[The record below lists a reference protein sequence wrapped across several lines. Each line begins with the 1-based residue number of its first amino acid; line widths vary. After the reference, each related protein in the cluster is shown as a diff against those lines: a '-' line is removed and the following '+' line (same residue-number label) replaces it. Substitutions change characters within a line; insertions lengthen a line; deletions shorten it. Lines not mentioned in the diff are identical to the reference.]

1 MPRAPWLPRS
11 GQCRRDDTRVV
22 HDTVSAFVHS
32 PFGAPRL
39 PGGFWGANRGG
50 TAAAVGAWPRRWVG
64 AAAGAWSHSGA
75 LRGRSCATLGSEQ
88 CVLLWDRFKP
98 SCSRAGTAAATPL
111 LGGKEQQVCG
121 LLPTS
126 CTFPGA
132 SHDLSSRRNS
142 ALELFCEVSVSA
154 HLQVGLFTCHC
165 LKSERGACSC

>member
-50 TAAAVGAWPRRWVG
+50 TAAAVGAWLRRWVG

-88 CVLLWDRFKP
+88 CVLLWDRLKP
-98 SCSRAGTAAATPL
+98 SCSRAGTAAATGCSNSTPRW
-111 LGGKEQQVCG
+111 KRAAG
-121 LLPTS
+121 LWIAAHFLYLP
-126 CTFPGA
+126 
-132 SHDLSSRRNS
+132 R
-142 ALELFCEVSVSA
+142 
-154 HLQVGLFTCHC
+154 
-165 LKSERGACSC
+165 SEP